1 MIQVIGAPSFFPTIW
16 TWIKSWFDQNTVSKI
31 VIVPAGKE
39 LSALRESYD
48 IVDIPRKYGGEF
60 DFEFGMAPNLDPE
73 IRSVITWLDGES
85 ERGGELPMG
94 PMRWIN
100 GGGGCRTAVAVGRV
114 KGKERKV
121 KVLSLSH

>member
-48 IVDIPRKYGGEF
+48 ILDIPRKYGGEF
-60 DFEFGMAPNLDPE
+60 DFEFGMSPDPE
-73 IRSVITWLDGES
+73 IRNVITWLDEDS
-85 ERGGELPMG
+85 ERCGELPMG

-100 GGGGCRTAVAVGRV
+100 GYDGSRTAVAVGRV